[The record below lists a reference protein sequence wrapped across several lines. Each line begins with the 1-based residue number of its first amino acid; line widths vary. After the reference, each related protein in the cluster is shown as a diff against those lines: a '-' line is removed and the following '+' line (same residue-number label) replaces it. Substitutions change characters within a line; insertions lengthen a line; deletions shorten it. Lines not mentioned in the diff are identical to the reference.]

1 MLDKTFYNPD
11 TDCGEASQ
19 SGFVVLD
26 DLLGRGIIPDGLNVS
41 PESFNDIDDPRS
53 IYGRPSDQFE
63 AMTMAKELNKRGAQA
78 QKLHDDRK
86 AADEA
91 AKV

>member
-1 MLDKTFYNPD
+1 MYDKTFYNAD

-26 DLLGRGIIPDGLNVS
+26 DLLGHGIIPDGLNIS

-63 AMTMAKELNKRGAQA
+63 AMTMAKELNNRGAQA
-78 QKLHDDRK
+78 QKLHDER
-86 AADEA
+86 EA
-91 AKV
+91 AKK